1 MRPNFKISK
10 MSLIDLEYVSEFSL
24 HIHWSRRFQ
33 ITSKIL
39 ISCLFYRNKV
49 VSLVS
54 IKSVA
59 EKSGLKS

>member
-24 HIHWSRRFQ
+24 HIHWSRHFQ
-33 ITSKIL
+33 IVSKIL

-54 IKSVA
+54 IKSDA